1 MKKAYISNIEV
12 YGFKSYGD
20 RRLSIPLSENFTAI
34 VGPNGAGKSN
44 IGDSIA
50 FCLGIASTKA
60 MRASKLTDLI
70 FSSKGK
76 SAPFAEVEITFQN
89 FGAFPLNSQEVRIY
103 RRIDLSGKSVFKI
116 NSRPVKQKEIQDLL
130 VEANIYPQGY
140 NIITQGDIYKFVH
153 MTPYERKNLISEI
166 AGISQYEEKKEK
178 ALVELAQTQ
187 EKIAQVR
194 LVLKEVQQT
203 LKKLEEER
211 ENALLAKQIE
221 DRIEEVK
228 RNISGVRLYHF
239 LKELENTSNQ
249 LTQIENQIESFQK
262 RKEEIIEIQK
272 QLYLKIKEHEE
283 KLGEINQLF
292 LPYKQ
297 QEGSITAQISQ
308 KNSQV
313 DTLEKELN
321 QLQNN
326 LRDLQREKEEK
337 LREIESLKLEIDSLK
352 SRLPQLEKQI
362 QTTKHSIDEK
372 SHKIKEFE
380 EKQGKS
386 KESLLTLEEEERKL
400 KELISQKERDK
411 TELSIQLASIN
422 QKIES
427 AKQEIDRYQTELD
440 QLSKQLT
447 ELTSNTENFELK
459 LNSINSEISRYK
471 VRKEVQEKK
480 LKEIR
485 QKLEENF
492 KSLASILAQLSQF
505 KDDKISLMLKDIPGV
520 YGQVSDLISLK
531 DQSLQTAIEAAA
543 GSRLKN
549 IVVEDEDTAKRCIE
563 LLKREKLGRTVFI
576 PLTTIR
582 YSEPPKLH
590 PKKGI
595 LGYAIDFVVYDKKVE
610 KAIKYVFSDTVIVE
624 TFDDAKAAGIGN
636 YRMVTLDGEIFE
648 KSGTISGG
656 TDKQTSAIGK
666 AYLENKRA
674 VLEKEDERLKKEEQQ
689 IEEEIKSL
697 NQKILQLENSVRD
710 ILAQASTYEYKVN
723 DLKNQINQRNT
734 RIDSLTNQ
742 ISQLKLER
750 NTLEQKLEDLEKEIH
765 LLTHNYQDITT
776 KKAQLLKN
784 IEDSGFLKLR
794 QEWEKETAQY
804 YSLQQQYNQLQS
816 QIDSLNTKLHEVLI
830 KRVNE
835 LNTLIAQTEEKIQL
849 KQLEKEELKEQIK
862 RLTEELS
869 NLWKELADK
878 EKERNQLSDQIEQFK
893 EEIRKLRYEEDQI
906 NRQITY
912 TLEDRGKLSQKLA
925 DIQQEIELL
934 KAEYDGPPVEADIKE
949 LEKQLKDL
957 EKRRKDIGQVNQKA
971 VEDYEE
977 MFQRF
982 REIEEKLEVL
992 LKEKKSID
1000 ELIETLEEKKLA
1012 AFMEIYNHIDKNL
1025 SKNFK
1030 ILSPGGKAYL
1040 EIENISDPLSGG
1052 VFIKVQPRGKDITRL
1067 ELMSGGEKTLAA
1079 LAFLFAVLSIK
1090 PAPFYYLDEVDAAL
1104 DDTNVRKVGQLIKE
1118 LSKQTQFIVVTHKEA
1133 MASYADI
1140 LIGVSAK
1147 DGISS
1152 VYTLDMNDLKQKS
1165 VKEESL
1171 I

>member
-1 MKKAYISNIEV
+1 MKKAYISKIEV

-116 NSRPVKQKEIQDLL
+116 NSRPVKHKEVQDFL
-130 VEANIYPQGY
+130 VEANIHPQGY

-187 EKIAQVR
+187 EKISQVR
-194 LVLKEVQQT
+194 LVMKEVQQT
-203 LKKLEEER
+203 LKRLEEER

-221 DRIEEVK
+221 EKIEETQ
-228 RNISGVRLYHF
+228 RNIIGVKLYHL
-239 LKELENTSNQ
+239 LKELQNTSSQ
-249 LTQIENQIESFQK
+249 LSQIESQIESFQQK
-262 RKEEIIEIQK
+262 KEEIIQTQR
-272 QLYLKIKEHEE
+272 QLYVKIKENEE
-283 KLGEINQLF
+283 KLQEINQLF

-308 KNSQV
+308 KNSQI
-313 DTLEKELN
+313 DTIEKELT
-321 QLQNN
+321 QLQNS
-326 LRDLQREKEEK
+326 LKDLYQEKEEK
-337 LREIESLKLEIDSLK
+337 LREIDSLK
-352 SRLPQLEKQI
+352 SEIESLKTQIPKLEEEIKI
-362 QTTKHSIDEK
+362 IKHSIEEK
-372 SHKIKEFE
+372 SLKIREFE
-380 EKQGKS
+380 EMQGKS

-400 KELISQKERDK
+400 KELISQKEREKID
-411 TELSIQLASIN
+411 LSIQLASIN

-440 QLSKQLT
+440 HLSKQLA
-447 ELTSNTENFELK
+447 ELTSNTDDFQLK
-459 LNSINSEISRYK
+459 INSINSEISRYK
-471 VRKEVQEKK
+471 IRKEVQEKK

-492 KSLASILAQLSQF
+492 KNLASILAQLSQF

-531 DQSLQTAIEAAA
+531 DPSLQTAIEAAA

-549 IVVEDEDTAKRCIE
+549 IVVKDEDTAKKCIE

-582 YSEPPKLH
+582 YSEPPKLQ

-595 LGYAIDFVVYDKKVE
+595 LGYAIDFIVYDKTIE

-624 TFDDAKAAGIGN
+624 TFEDAKIAGIGN

-656 TDKQTSAIGK
+656 TDRQTSAIGK

-674 VLEKEDERLKKEEQQ
+674 VLEKEDERLQKEHQQ
-689 IEEEIKSL
+689 IEEEIRFL
-697 NQKILQLENSVRD
+697 NQKISQLENSVRD
-710 ILAQASTYEYKVN
+710 IITQASTYEYKVN
-723 DLKNQINQRNT
+723 DMKNQINQRIS
-734 RIDSLTNQ
+734 RIDNLTNQ
-742 ISQLKLER
+742 INQLRSDR
-750 NTLEQKLEDLEKEIH
+750 NTIEYKLQTTQKEIN
-765 LLTHNYQDITT
+765 LLTHNYNEITT
-776 KKAQLLKN
+776 KKSQLLKN
-784 IEDSGFLKLR
+784 LEDSGFLQLR
-794 QEWEKETAQY
+794 QEWEKETKQY
-804 YSLQQQYNQLQS
+804 YSLQQRYNQLQN
-816 QIDSLNTKLHEVLI
+816 QIESLNTKLSEVILKRINEIDSLI
-830 KRVNE
+830 SQ
-835 LNTLIAQTEEKIQL
+835 LDEKINS
-849 KQLEKEELKEQIK
+849 KQREKEELKEQIK
-862 RLTEELS
+862 QLTQELS

-893 EEIRKLRYEEDQI
+893 EQVRKLRYEEDQI

-912 TLEDRGKLSQKLA
+912 TLEDRGKLSQKLT
-925 DIQQEIELL
+925 DIQQEVEIL
-934 KAEYDGPPVEADIKE
+934 KSEYDGPPVEADLRQ

-977 MFQRF
+977 TFQRF
-982 REIEEKLEVL
+982 KEIEEKLQVL

-1000 ELIETLEEKKLA
+1000 ELIETLEEKKLT
-1012 AFMEIYNHIDKNL
+1012 AFMEIFNHIDRNL

-1030 ILSPGGKAYL
+1030 TLSPGGKAYL
-1040 EIENISDPLSGG
+1040 EIENLLDPLSGG

-1104 DDTNVRKVGQLIKE
+1104 DDTNVKKVGQLIKE

-1152 VYTLDMNDLKQKS
+1152 VYTLDMNDLKQQ
-1165 VKEESL
+1165 VEVV
-1171 I
+1171 